1 MAPESAAHP
10 RTSGAE
16 LRDRP
21 DRAHTTWAPGI
32 SANEGLLDAAAA
44 EYFINTYP
52 IWDSGLRPLL
62 ERFSKPAMCYAAI
75 MIISGNYST
84 SNDMHNI
91 RHITMGGSVVDAST
105 QRLNLD
111 KSWLAETRLSEQGCN

>member
-62 ERFSKPAMCYAAI
+62 ERFSKPAMCFAAI
-75 MIISGNYST
+75 EFST
-84 SNDMHNI
+84 CEASNDMHDI